1 MSGLRCGIHLCLRPI
16 QSVPQ
21 LQVRGNEV
29 DESRRQIPVKLICR
43 TSYGQRRR
51 QRGVLA
57 ILQLLRD
64 DVHANLVIVDV
75 GDGQQDGALPQVRR
89 KFFEHVWLLVKWVI
103 WGVTLSST
111 AF

>member
-1 MSGLRCGIHLCLRPI
+1 M
-16 QSVPQ
+16 
-21 LQVRGNEV
+21 QVRRDEV
-29 DESRRQIPVKLICR
+29 DEGRRQIPVKLVCR

-64 DVHANLVIVDV
+64 DVHANLVIFDV

-89 KFFEHVWLLVKWVI
+89 EFFEHGCLLVKWVI
-103 WGVTLSST
+103 
-111 AF
+111 